1 MAIGLVQT
9 TSRSSF
15 GIAASVMLLAAL
27 TGTVSAFQNQQT
39 IDGVALERMARA
51 EFGNLSAAELRM
63 LHTAPTREIAWA
75 SPSQDPEAA
84 INDPAKASTWG
95 PERTIRA
102 DLIEWLISDPQP
114 SRLVHPSGVSVKA
127 ARISGKLDL
136 SYLTIRTPL
145 FLTLC
150 SISDGID
157 LRYGHLESLDLQAS
171 WTGPITGDQS
181 VIAGDVVLRYGHY
194 GEVSFYRAEIGGN
207 LEANGGAFVGDAP
220 ISAIDATIKGDALF
234 HEDFT
239 TSGIVD
245 FRLARIGRDLSF
257 NHAHFTGKTDNGLN
271 AERATVAGPLY
282 WVDIATTPRTQL
294 DLSDAH
300 VGSLW
305 DDEKSWPASG
315 YLELDGFVYGGF
327 SGGPADSASRLAWL
341 GRQSVA
347 LQGQPQPYRQLARVM
362 REAGRE
368 EGAVNIE
375 MAREDAL
382 TKYGGM
388 GFGERVW
395 RLALDGILGYGYRP
409 LRAVWWILGFVV
421 LGAALF
427 GWGYRVRIMAPT
439 EERAYDLFVRT
450 GEPPLHYPPFSSFV
464 YSLENFLPVVELH
477 QGEYWRP
484 NPRHRRERRHPS
496 GQTSATFAARALRW
510 YLWVHILA
518 GWTITPLLFAGLA
531 GLLRND

>member
-63 LHTAPTREIAWA
+63 LHTAPTREMAWA
-75 SPSQDPEAA
+75 SPSQDPDAA

-245 FRLARIGRDLSF
+245 
-257 NHAHFTGKTDNGLN
+257 
-271 AERATVAGPLY
+271 
-282 WVDIATTPRTQL
+282 
-294 DLSDAH
+294 
-300 VGSLW
+300 
-305 DDEKSWPASG
+305 
-315 YLELDGFVYGGF
+315 
-327 SGGPADSASRLAWL
+327 
-341 GRQSVA
+341 
-347 LQGQPQPYRQLARVM
+347 
-362 REAGRE
+362 
-368 EGAVNIE
+368 
-375 MAREDAL
+375 
-382 TKYGGM
+382 
-388 GFGERVW
+388 
-395 RLALDGILGYGYRP
+395 
-409 LRAVWWILGFVV
+409 
-421 LGAALF
+421 
-427 GWGYRVRIMAPT
+427 
-439 EERAYDLFVRT
+439 
-450 GEPPLHYPPFSSFV
+450 
-464 YSLENFLPVVELH
+464 
-477 QGEYWRP
+477 
-484 NPRHRRERRHPS
+484 
-496 GQTSATFAARALRW
+496 
-510 YLWVHILA
+510 
-518 GWTITPLLFAGLA
+518 
-531 GLLRND
+531 